1 MRTTAE
7 LVRFWAGRRPGE
19 PATWFEGRTRT
30 WAELDQLTS
39 ELAAGLVERLGV
51 RPGDRV
57 AILDQNSDDYVALL
71 YACDKAGAV
80 ATPLNWRL
88 TGGEVARLVADAEAV
103 CIVAGE
109 SFRSAA
115 DACGVRVVGFD
126 ELPRVAAARDAH
138 NDDEGRVFWQLD
150 TSGTTGMPKGAMITG
165 HNLFSTISNFAIE
178 MPEISQGARC
188 LVPMPLYHTG
198 GCGWCTAVLL
208 FGGTAVI
215 MRDLEPDR
223 VLRTMVEQEVRVG
236 FVVPALLRALTRSD
250 YARSRDF
257 PHLVSILYGASP
269 IALPVL
275 EEAIATFECRFLQ
288 CYGLTETTGPITFLQ
303 HEDHR
308 GERLLS
314 CGRPTF
320 GSELRVI
327 DPDVREV
334 ERGEV
339 GEIVY
344 RGPGTIAGY
353 WRRPEETAAT
363 IRDGWL
369 HTGDAGTQDGDGFFY
384 IKDRVKDMIVSGAEN
399 VYPAEIESV
408 LAAHPGIAD
417 VAVIGVPDAMWGEA
431 VKAIAVRRPEA
442 AGLTEDAV
450 IEWSRQHL
458 AGYKR
463 PRSIDFVETIPRNPS
478 GKVLKRELRE
488 RYGRVHRGA

>member
-1 MRTTAE
+1 
-7 LVRFWAGRRPGE
+7 
-19 PATWFEGRTRT
+19 
-30 WAELDQLTS
+30 
-39 ELAAGLVERLGV
+39 
-51 RPGDRV
+51 V

-88 TGGEVARLVADAEAV
+88 TGGEVARLVEDAGAV

-109 SFRSAA
+109 SFRAAA
-115 DACGVRVVGFD
+115 DSCGVRVVGFD
-126 ELPRVAAARDAH
+126 ELPRVAGAHDPH
-138 NDDEGRVFWQLD
+138 NDDEGRVFWQLY

-178 MPEISQGARC
+178 MPEMSNGARC

-215 MRDLEPDR
+215 LRDPDPEP

-236 FVVPALLRALTRSD
+236 FVVPALLRALTQTD
-250 YARSRDF
+250 YARSHEF

-275 EEAIATFECRFLQ
+275 EEAIATFDCRFLQ

-320 GSELRVI
+320 GSELKVV
-327 DPDVREV
+327 DPDAREV
-334 ERGEV
+334 GPGEI

-353 WRRPEETAAT
+353 WRRPEDTAAT

-369 HTGDAGTQDGDGFFY
+369 HTGDAGTEDGDGFFY

-408 LAAHPGIAD
+408 LSAHPGIAD
-417 VAVIGVPDAMWGEA
+417 VTVIGVPDPKWGEA
-431 VKAIAVRRPEA
+431 VKAVVVRRPEA
-442 AGLTEDAV
+442 AALTEDAV
-450 IEWSRQHL
+450 IEWSRHHL

-463 PRSIDFVETIPRNPS
+463 PRSVDFVEAIPRNPS

-488 RYGRVHRGA
+488 RYWQGVSRRVN